1 MNGYG
6 IALTV
11 GIGIIIASVLRH
23 QTVPTVELIVWPILI
38 GSIVELY
45 RAAMRTL

>member
-6 IALTV
+6 IAFTV

-23 QTVPTVELIVWPILI
+23 QPAPTVELIVWPILV

-45 RAAMRTL
+45 RVARRTL